1 MYQSL
6 YHTIE
11 MGVEFLL
18 LRVFLI
24 YNIRNCMM
32 GFLDENNY
40 IYILRYIYI
49 YIVASVYVKN
59 GILGARLKNI

>member
-1 MYQSL
+1 
-6 YHTIE
+6 
-11 MGVEFLL
+11 
-18 LRVFLI
+18 
-24 YNIRNCMM
+24 MM